1 MPRILLIFV
10 ALLLGIHGLIHLLG
24 ATVYLKLG
32 EVQGLAYKT
41 TLLGG
46 RVDLGAGGI
55 RVFGAL
61 WILPAIG
68 FVAAS
73 LGLIEGWSWWSMP
86 LLAATLVSTM
96 LTVLDW
102 NVAFMGAIV
111 DFTILGALWLVEHL
125 TGIKILGF

>member
-1 MPRILLIFV
+1 MTGTNMPRILLIFV

-41 TLLGG
+41 TVLGG

-55 RVFGAL
+55 WVFGAL

-68 FVAAS
+68 FVAAA
-73 LGLIEGWSWWSMP
+73 LGLLEGWSWWGVA
-86 LLAATLVSTM
+86 LLAATIVSTV

-102 NVAFMGAIV
+102 DVAFMGAIV
-111 DFTILGALWLVEHL
+111 DVAIVGAVLWFRVRVLS
-125 TGIKILGF
+125 

>member
-32 EVQGLAYKT
+32 DVQGLAYET

-68 FVAAS
+68 FVAAA
-73 LGLIEGWSWWSMP
+73 LGLLEGWSWWGVA
-86 LLAATLVSTM
+86 LLAATIVSTV

-111 DFTILGALWLVEHL
+111 NVAIVGAVLWFRLRVPS
-125 TGIKILGF
+125 

>member
-1 MPRILLIFV
+1 MLIVFV
-10 ALLLGIHGLIHLLG
+10 ALILGIHGLIHLMG

-32 EVQGLAYKT
+32 DVQGLVYKT
-41 TLLGG
+41 TVLGG

-61 WILPAIG
+61 WMLPAIG
-68 FVAAS
+68 FVAAAI
-73 LGLIEGWSWWSMP
+73 GLLEGWSSWSVA
-86 LLAATLVSTM
+86 LLAATIVSTV

-111 DFTILGALWLVEHL
+111 DFAVLGALWFQLRLVPS
-125 TGIKILGF
+125 

>member
-1 MPRILLIFV
+1 MPRIVIVIV
-10 ALLLGIHGLIHLLG
+10 AVVLAIHGLIHLMG
-24 ATVYLKLG
+24 ATVYLRLG
-32 EVQGLAYKT
+32 DVQGLAYKT
-41 TLLGG
+41 TVLGG

-68 FVAAS
+68 FVAAA
-73 LGLIEGWSWWSMP
+73 LGLLQGWNWWSVA
-86 LLAATLVSTM
+86 LLAATLISTM

-111 DFTILGALWLVEHL
+111 DFAILGVLWFQLRMVPS
-125 TGIKILGF
+125 

>member
-1 MPRILLIFV
+1 MPRILIVFV
-10 ALLLGIHGLIHLLG
+10 ALVLGIHGLIHLLG

-32 EVQGLAYKT
+32 DVQGLAYKT
-41 TLLGG
+41 TVLGG

-73 LGLIEGWSWWSMP
+73 LGLLEGWSWWSVA

-111 DFTILGALWLVEHL
+111 DFTILGALWLRLRMVPS
-125 TGIKILGF
+125 

>member
-1 MPRILLIFV
+1 MPRILILIV
-10 ALLLGIHGLIHLLG
+10 ALILGIHGLIHLMG

-32 EVQGLAYKT
+32 DVQGLAYKT
-41 TLLGG
+41 TVLGG
-46 RVDLGAGGI
+46 RVDLGSTGI

-68 FVAAS
+68 FVATA
-73 LGLIEGWSWWSMP
+73 LGLLEGWSWWSVA

-102 NVAFMGAIV
+102 NVAFTGAIV
-111 DFTILGALWLVEHL
+111 DFAILGALWFQLRIVPS
-125 TGIKILGF
+125 

>member
-1 MPRILLIFV
+1 MPRMLIVFV
-10 ALLLGIHGLIHLLG
+10 ALILGIHGLIHLMG

-32 EVQGLAYKT
+32 DVQGLVYKT
-41 TLLGG
+41 TVLGG

-61 WILPAIG
+61 WMLPAIG
-68 FVAAS
+68 FVAAAI
-73 LGLIEGWSWWSMP
+73 GLLEGWSSWSVA
-86 LLAATLVSTM
+86 LLAATIVSTV

-111 DFTILGALWLVEHL
+111 DFAVLGALWFQLRLVPS
-125 TGIKILGF
+125 